1 MVAFLLS
8 SLIGTAVLGAALL
21 KLAAFLFKRTQLRW
35 KPAVVSGLVAGAV
48 GLVFGTLADTV
59 PQPLVAASVY
69 AAAVGVHVWFAGWFL
84 GSRANRPNA
93 EPLGFKGGG
102 CPGHHRH
109 GSNVRHRHS
118 HLQCATSSTLAHWR
132 LTPRAT

>member
-35 KPAVVSGLVAGAV
+35 KHAVVWGLVAGAV
-48 GLVFGTLADTV
+48 GLVFGTLANNV

-84 GSRANRPNA
+84 GSRANRQNA
-93 EPLGFKGGG
+93 EPLGFKGGVALAIIAMALMFVIAILIFSVL
-102 CPGHHRH
+102 PV
-109 GSNVRHRHS
+109 SPS
-118 HLQCATSSTLAHWR
+118 HTGA
-132 LTPRAT
+132 